1 MKKFWKIF
9 GITLGSLLGVI
20 IIAVLV
26 AVYLV
31 FTPARLTPIVRNV
44 AANFITCEHSIGE
57 VELTLFSTFPE
68 VGLQVNGLYIINP
81 MEGAPSD
88 TLLAAPKVVATVN
101 LTKFLRDNDLE
112 VHTLSLDGAEANIF
126 INKDGQTNFAIF
138 PASTDTIQE
147 PDTAAFSLPFDALA
161 VDKFILTAPKIRF
174 VSEQDSIY
182 ANIAETVLS
191 AHINNWDDIN
201 LQGAIQALSLQIG
214 EEQLADNLQFSM
226 SLPHTGVDLNAMLFT
241 LRHAHVGVNAFILHL
256 NGTASLQDDIAVDMQ
271 AAINDW
277 QVVEVLKLVPASYL
291 SLLEGIDIDGG
302 ILSLTAQAKGLL
314 NDSTMPI
321 VDATLSLTDAQGAY
335 KEVLPYYLQ
344 DIDLQAAAHL
354 DLNDSLAS
362 TATIENL
369 YATTG
374 TTSITAS
381 GKVSELLADMLC
393 DVKLNLNVHLPDVEY
408 FIQDEGQRTQNTE
421 HRTQD
426 TEHRTQDKEHRTQ
439 NTEHRTLDKGRSLQ
453 GKMRGT
459 AHAKIRLSDLTAM
472 NLKRG
477 NISGN
482 LQFTGLDVA
491 FDSMFVQSP
500 KAELAF
506 MIPNRSKNTEHR
518 TQNKGQRTKDKGQR
532 TKDKT
537 NWIDATL
544 KMNSLNFQMDDIHA
558 NIGESTLALQASDIL
573 SSDPVIYANLSLSS
587 SALQAEMDSMAATIQ
602 QPALT
607 AYVEYDTKDST
618 AIPTADVTVA
628 FADLQG
634 HYTDIVAHLAQS
646 DLSAQLS
653 GTRRDKS
660 QPRLKATLHTASVQA
675 SMGADMKIDTKQLS
689 LTAQA
694 RHNPK
699 GENILLQWN
708 PRLNVDFNEGVVD
721 MASFGERIYIPK
733 IQFDYNNRKANIQ
746 ESQIILGNSDFA
758 LSGEVRNIG
767 RWLRK
772 KGVLEG
778 ELNFVSDHTDVNEI
792 MLLVSADSGS
802 EEEVQVQSSSSEN
815 SVTADMA
822 SVAEPNPFLVPTD
835 VNLTLNTHIK
845 EAVVF
850 DQLARDL
857 GGRLYVQDGILVLEE
872 MGFICNAAKLQ
883 LTAMY
888 KTPRRNHIYCGLDY
902 HMIDIN
908 VQELVNMIPQIDTM
922 MPMLRSFRG
931 AAEFHLAAETYLNAN
946 YDLKTST
953 TRGACSISGKD
964 LVLLDG
970 ETFSQIA
977 KILLF
982 SKKTENKIDSI
993 SVEAT
998 LFKKEI
1004 DIYPFCLSMDN
1015 YMAAVGGRHNLDMS
1029 FDYHIDL
1036 LSPLYIGVDVRG
1048 TFDDLQIK
1056 PAKVHYAKDFRPI
1069 FRREVDTQSAEL
1081 KQQIKN
1087 SLRKNVKT
1095 TEED

>member
-1 MKKFWKIF
+1 MKRFWKIF
-9 GITLGSLLGVI
+9 GITLGSVLGVI
-20 IIAVLV
+20 LIAVLV
-26 AVYLV
+26 AVYVV

-44 AANFITCEHSIGE
+44 AADFITCEHEIGE
-57 VELTLFSTFPE
+57 VELTFFSTFPE
-68 VGLQVNGLYIINP
+68 FGLRANGLYIIHP

-88 TLLAAPKVVATVN
+88 TLLAAPEVVATVDVM
-101 LTKFLRDNDLE
+101 KFLNESNLE
-112 VHTLSLDGAEANIF
+112 VHTLRLADAQANIF
-126 INKDGQTNFAIF
+126 INKESKTNFDIF
-138 PASTDTIQE
+138 PASTDTIE
-147 PDTAAFSLPFDALA
+147 KPDTSAFSLPFEELA
-161 VDKFILTAPKIRF
+161 VENLELVAPKIRF
-174 VSEQDSIY
+174 VSEQDSIF
-182 ANIAETVLS
+182 ATLENTSLDS
-191 AHINNWDDIN
+191 HIESWDDVN
-201 LQGAIQALSLQIG
+201 LQLAVEALSLQIG
-214 EEQLADNLQFSM
+214 EEQLADNLQVSIN
-226 SLPHTGVDLNAMLFT
+226 LPHTGVNLADMQFT
-241 LRHAHVGVNAFILHL
+241 LRNAILGVNEFDVTVS
-256 NGTASLQDDIAVDMQ
+256 GTAALQDDIQVDATLAVQ
-271 AAINDW
+271 DW
-277 QVVEVLKLVPASYL
+277 QVTEVLKLVPTSYL
-291 SLLEGIDIDGG
+291 SMLDGIDIDGG
-302 ILSLTAQAKGLL
+302 LLSLNAHAKGIL

-321 VDATLSLTDAQGAY
+321 VDASLSLTDAKGAY
-335 KEVLPYYLQ
+335 KEVFPYYLKQ
-344 DIDLQAAAHL
+344 IDLQAAAHIN
-354 DLNDSLAS
+354 LNDSLAS
-362 TATIENL
+362 TATIDKL

-381 GKVSELLADMLC
+381 GNVTELLADMLC
-393 DVKLNLNVHLPDVEY
+393 DLQLNLNINLPDVEY
-408 FIQDEGQRTQNTE
+408 YLNDSKPYTNT
-421 HRTQD
+421 
-426 TEHRTQDKEHRTQ
+426 
-439 NTEHRTLDKGRSLQ
+439 LQ
-453 GKMRGT
+453 GKMQGT
-459 AHAKIRLSDLTAM
+459 AQAKIRLSDLTDL

-482 LQFTGLDVA
+482 FHLTDLDVVY
-491 FDSMFVQSP
+491 DSMFVQSP
-500 KAELAF
+500 KASLAF
-506 MIPNRSKNTEHR
+506 MIPARNRSKHLS
-518 TQNKGQRTKDKGQR
+518 
-532 TKDKT
+532 
-537 NWIDATL
+537 WIDAEL
-544 KMNSLNFQMDDIHA
+544 RLNGLNFVMDDIHA
-558 NIGESTLALQASDIL
+558 NLGESTLSLQASDVL
-573 SSDPVIYANLSLSS
+573 SSDPVLYANIALESQ
-587 SALQAEMDSMAATIQ
+587 ALQAEMDSMAATIQ

-618 AIPTADVTVA
+618 AIPTAEATLA
-628 FADLQG
+628 FADLKG

-646 DLSAQLS
+646 DLAAQLS

-660 QPRLKATLHTASVQA
+660 QPRLKATLNTQAVQA
-675 SMGADMKIDTKQLS
+675 QMGEDMKLDTKQFS
-689 LTAQA
+689 LTASA

-699 GENILLQWN
+699 AENILLQWN
-708 PRLNVDFNEGVVD
+708 PRLNVDFNEGIVD
-721 MASFGERIYIPK
+721 MAAFGETIYIPK
-733 IQFDYNNRKANIQ
+733 IKFDYSNRKANIH
-746 ESQIILGNSDFA
+746 ESQVILGNSDFA

-772 KGVLEG
+772 KATLEG

-792 MLLVSADSGS
+792 MLLVSADSGT
-802 EEEVQVQSSSSEN
+802 EETATAETTSEN
-815 SVTADMA
+815 ANPSPSMGETEGAA
-822 SVAEPNPFLVPTD
+822 NPFLVPKD

-857 GGRLYVQDGILVLEE
+857 GGKLYVQDGVLVLEE

-908 VQELVNMIPQIDTM
+908 IQELVNMIPQIDTM

-931 AAEFHLAAETYLNAN
+931 AAEFHIAAETYLNAN

-970 ETFSQIA
+970 ETFSKIA
-977 KILLF
+977 KILMF
-982 SKKTENKIDSI
+982 SKKTENKVDSI

-1056 PAKVHYAKDFRPI
+1056 PAKVKYAKDFRPI
-1069 FRREVDTQSAEL
+1069 FRREVDTQSANL
-1081 KQQIKN
+1081 KQQIKD

-1095 TEED
+1095 DTNTEK

>member
-1 MKKFWKIF
+1 MKRFWKIF

-20 IIAVLV
+20 LIAVLV
-26 AVYLV
+26 AVYVV

-44 AANFITCEHSIGE
+44 AADFITCEHEIGE
-57 VELTLFSTFPE
+57 VELTFFSTFPE
-68 VGLQVNGLYIINP
+68 FGLRANGLYIVNP

-88 TLLAAPKVVATVN
+88 TLLAAPEVVATVDVM
-101 LTKFLRDNDLE
+101 KFLNESNLE
-112 VHTLSLDGAEANIF
+112 VHTLRLADAQANIF
-126 INKDGQTNFAIF
+126 INKAGETNFDIF
-138 PASTDTIQE
+138 PASTDTIEE
-147 PDTAAFSLPFDALA
+147 PDTTAFSLPFNELVVENLA
-161 VDKFILTAPKIRF
+161 LTASQIRF
-174 VSEQDSIY
+174 VSEQDSIF
-182 ANIAETVLS
+182 ATLENTALTSHIA
-191 AHINNWDDIN
+191 NWDDVN
-201 LQGAIQALSLQIG
+201 LQLAVQALSLQIG
-214 EEQLADNLQFSM
+214 EEQLADSLQM
-226 SLPHTGVDLNAMLFT
+226 HLNLPHTGVNLADMQFT
-241 LRHAHVGVNAFILHL
+241 LRNAVLGVNEFDVTVS
-256 NGTASLQDDIAVDMQ
+256 GTAALQDDIAVDATLAVQ
-271 AAINDW
+271 DW
-277 QVVEVLKLVPASYL
+277 QVTEVLKLVPASYL
-291 SLLEGIDIDGG
+291 SMLDGIDIDAGL
-302 ILSLTAQAKGLL
+302 LSLSAHAKGVL

-321 VDATLSLTDAQGAY
+321 VDATLALTEAKGAY
-335 KEVLPYYLQ
+335 KEVFPYYLQ
-344 DIDLQAAAHL
+344 QIDLQAAAHL

-362 TATIENL
+362 TATIEKL

-374 TTSITAS
+374 TTSVTAS
-381 GKVSELLADMLC
+381 GHVSELLADMLC
-393 DVKLNLNVHLPDVEY
+393 DLKLNLNVHLPDVEY
-408 FIQDEGQRTQNTE
+408 YLNDSKPYANT
-421 HRTQD
+421 
-426 TEHRTQDKEHRTQ
+426 
-439 NTEHRTLDKGRSLQ
+439 LQ
-453 GKMRGT
+453 GKMQGT
-459 AHAKIRLSDLTAM
+459 AQAKIRLSDLTNL

-482 LQFTGLDVA
+482 FHLTDLDVA
-491 FDSMFVQSP
+491 YDSMFVQSP
-500 KAELAF
+500 EAELAF
-506 MIPNRSKNTEHR
+506 MIPARNRSKHLS
-518 TQNKGQRTKDKGQR
+518 
-532 TKDKT
+532 
-537 NWIDATL
+537 WIDAEL
-544 KMNSLNFQMDDIHA
+544 KLNGLDFVMDDIHA
-558 NIGESTLALQASDIL
+558 DLGESTLSLQASDVL
-573 SSDPVIYANLSLSS
+573 SSDPVIYANIALSS
-587 SALQAEMDSMAATIQ
+587 QALQAEMDSMAATIQ

-607 AYVEYDTKDST
+607 AYVEYDMQDST
-618 AIPTADVTVA
+618 AIPTAEATLA

-646 DLSAQLS
+646 DLAAQLS

-660 QPRLKATLHTASVQA
+660 QPRLKATLNTQAVQA
-675 SMGADMKIDTKQLS
+675 QMGEEMKLDTKQFS
-689 LTAQA
+689 LTASA

-699 GENILLQWN
+699 AENILLQWN

-721 MASFGERIYIPK
+721 MASFGETIYIPK
-733 IQFDYNNRKANIQ
+733 IRFDYSNRKANIH
-746 ESQIILGNSDFA
+746 ESQVILGNSDFA

-767 RWLRK
+767 KWLRK
-772 KGVLEG
+772 KGTLEG

-792 MLLVSADSGS
+792 MLLVSADSGTE
-802 EEEVQVQSSSSEN
+802 EEEVQVTSSSSE
-815 SVTADMA
+815 SGVVADT
-822 SVAEPNPFLVPTD
+822 STTAEPNPFLVPKD

-857 GGRLYVQDGILVLEE
+857 GGKLYVQDGILVLEE

-908 VQELVNMIPQIDTM
+908 IQELVNMIPQIDTM

-931 AAEFHLAAETYLNAN
+931 AAEFHIAAETYLNAN

-970 ETFSQIA
+970 ETFSKIA
-977 KILLF
+977 KILMF
-982 SKKTENKIDSI
+982 SKKTENKVDSI

-1036 LSPLYIGVDVRG
+1036 LSPLYIGVDVKG

-1056 PAKVHYAKDFRPI
+1056 PAKVKYAKDFRPI
-1069 FRREVDTQSAEL
+1069 FRREVDTQSANL

-1087 SLRKNVKT
+1087 SLKKNVKI
-1095 TEED
+1095 ED

>member
-1 MKKFWKIF
+1 MKRFWKIF
-9 GITLGSLLGVI
+9 GITLGSLLGIV

-26 AVYLV
+26 AIYIV

-44 AANFITCEHSIGE
+44 AADIITCEHEISE
-57 VELTLFSTFPE
+57 VELTFFSTFPE
-68 VGLQVNGLYIINP
+68 FGLRADGLYIINP

-88 TLLAAPKVVATVN
+88 TLLAAPELLVTVDVI
-101 LTKFLRDNDLE
+101 KFLRESNLE
-112 VHTLSLDGAEANIF
+112 IHRLELAGVQANTFVNAE
-126 INKDGQTNFAIF
+126 GETNFDIF
-138 PASTDTIQE
+138 PTSTDTIQE
-147 PDTAAFSLPFDALA
+147 LDTSASSLPFNELA
-161 VDKFILTAPKIRF
+161 IESLMLSAPTIRF
-174 VSEQDSIY
+174 ISEQDSIF
-182 ANIAETVLS
+182 ATLQNAELA
-191 AHINNWDDIN
+191 AHVEHWDDVN
-201 LQGAIQALSLQIG
+201 MQCAVQALSLQIG
-214 EEQLADNLQFSM
+214 EEQLADRLEVGIN
-226 SLPHTGVDLNAMLFT
+226 LPHSGVNMEEMQFTLRNAML
-241 LRHAHVGVNAFILHL
+241 GVNEFDVKV
-256 NGTASLQDDIAVDMQ
+256 NGAASLQDDIAVDMQ
-271 AAINDW
+271 AEIQDW
-277 QVVEVLKLVPASYL
+277 QVVDVLKLVPQSYL
-291 SLLEGIDIDGG
+291 AALDGIDIDGG
-302 ILSLTAQAKGLL
+302 VLSLTADMEGVL

-321 VDATLSLTDAQGAY
+321 VDATLVLIEAKGAY
-335 KEVLPYYLQ
+335 KEVFPYYLQ
-344 DIDLQAAAHL
+344 KIDLEAAAHI

-362 TATIENL
+362 TATIEKL

-374 TTSITAS
+374 TTSVTAS
-381 GKVSELLADMLC
+381 GNVHSLLADMLC
-393 DVKLNLNVHLPDVEY
+393 DLRLNLNVHLPEVEY
-408 FIQDEGQRTQNTE
+408 YLNDTKPYTNT
-421 HRTQD
+421 
-426 TEHRTQDKEHRTQ
+426 
-439 NTEHRTLDKGRSLQ
+439 LQ
-453 GKMRGT
+453 GKMQGT
-459 AHAKIRLSDLTAM
+459 AKAKIRLSDLIAM

-482 LQFTGLDVA
+482 MQFTGLDVA
-491 FDSMFVQSP
+491 YDSMFVKSP
-500 KAELAF
+500 KAQLSF
-506 MIPNRSKNTEHR
+506 QIPNK
-518 TQNKGQRTKDKGQR
+518 K
-532 TKDKT
+532 KDKT
-537 NWIDATL
+537 DWIDATL
-544 KMNSLNFQMDDIHA
+544 TMDGLHFQMDDMQA
-558 NIGESTLALQASDIL
+558 NLSEATIIAQTSDIL
-573 SSDPVIYANLSLSS
+573 SSNPILYANVALSS

-607 AYVEYDTKDST
+607 AYVEYDIKDST
-618 AIPTADVTVA
+618 AIPTAEATLA

-646 DLSAQLS
+646 DLVAQLS

-660 QPRLKATLHTASVQA
+660 QPRLKATLHTKGVQA
-675 SMGADMKIDTKQLS
+675 QMGEDVKLDTKHFS
-689 LTAQA
+689 LTASA

-699 GENILLQWN
+699 AENILLQWN
-708 PRLNVDFNEGVVD
+708 PRLNVDFNEGIVE
-721 MASFGERIYIPK
+721 MASLGEKIYIPK
-733 IQFDYNNRKANIQ
+733 IQFDYSNRKANIQ
-746 ESQIILGNSDFA
+746 ESQVVVGNSDFA
-758 LSGEVRNIG
+758 LTGEVRNIG
-767 RWLRK
+767 KWLRN
-772 KGVLEG
+772 KGTLEG

-792 MLLVSADSGS
+792 MLLVSADSGT
-802 EEEVQVQSSSSEN
+802 EETQAPSDSPYKGESGVAAD
-815 SVTADMA
+815 TAT
-822 SVAEPNPFLVPTD
+822 EPNPFLVPKD
-835 VNLTLNTHIK
+835 VNLTLNTHIR

-857 GGRLYVQDGILVLEE
+857 GGKLYVQDGVLVLEE

-964 LVLLDG
+964 LVLLDN
-970 ETFSQIA
+970 ETFSKIA

-982 SKKTENKIDSI
+982 SKKTENKVDSI

-1056 PAKVHYAKDFRPI
+1056 PAKVKYAKDFRPI
-1069 FRREVDTQSAEL
+1069 FQREVDTQSANL
-1081 KQQIKN
+1081 KQQIRN
-1087 SLRKNVKT
+1087 SLKKNVRIAN
-1095 TEED
+1095 E